1 MFGLGLLQHPRDL
14 ARLMH
19 EKPCLI
25 PKVTMCSTLKFR
37 FSFRSSGLR
46 LSVRSLDSISVA
58 GFLSTFFSA
67 VASLLH
73 QLTALSSTLTLL
85 YAVIYLQGVSL
96 LRVYT
101 KLCISDGQVIFP
113 GTCVF
118 PPLFFSLGTSHLISG
133 GGQVHLGGP
142 EKFWPSAGGS
152 EVNNPWSRGIH
163 IF

>member
-14 ARLMH
+14 AKLMH

-25 PKVTMCSTLKFR
+25 SKVTMCSTLKFR

-58 GFLSTFFSA
+58 GFLSTFST

-73 QLTALSSTLTLL
+73 QPTALSSTLTLL

-96 LRVYT
+96 LRVCT

-118 PPLFFSLGTSHLISG
+118 FFAHFCFRNESFNIRGGAGTFRRGRKIFGRLLG
-133 GGQVHLGGP
+133 V
-142 EKFWPSAGGS
+142 GS
-152 EVNNPWSRGIH
+152 K
-163 IF
+163 